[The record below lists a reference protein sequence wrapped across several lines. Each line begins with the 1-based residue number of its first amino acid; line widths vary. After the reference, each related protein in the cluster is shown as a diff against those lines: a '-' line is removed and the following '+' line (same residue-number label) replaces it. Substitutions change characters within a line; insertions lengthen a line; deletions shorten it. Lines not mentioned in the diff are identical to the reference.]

1 MDSEKADPEQGT
13 ARITAV
19 SPKACSDDIQD
30 APSEKKDCENVASQ
44 SGDKPDETQDP
55 NRPTGV
61 RFALLY
67 LCILLGSFFIGY
79 VRDLPPKRFAV
90 LSS

>member
-1 MDSEKADPEQGT
+1 MVSDKADPEQG
-13 ARITAV
+13 IVGVTAV
-19 SPKACSDDIQD
+19 SPKACPDDIQD
-30 APSEKKDCENVASQ
+30 APSEKKDRDDVASHN
-44 SGDKPDETQDP
+44 GDKAHEIQDP

-79 VRDLPPKRFAV
+79 VRGQTIRKR
-90 LSS
+90 SS